1 MNASAIQL
9 DSRVM
14 VAPFGGAPV
23 RGVTSFEDVLN
34 AAGRQERAA
43 QARGAAEQMVA
54 SAFIMP
60 VLAKL
65 RESPFL
71 TGPFAPG
78 DAERRFGPLM
88 DQHVADRITAGDHFP
103 LVDQITD
110 HLLAAEARHHGGAG
124 TTRKDQVHGIA

>member
-1 MNASAIQL
+1 MNASAIQF
-9 DSRVM
+9 DSRVTM
-14 VAPFGGAPV
+14 APICGAPV
-23 RGVTSFEDVLN
+23 RGPASFQDVLI
-34 AAGRQERAA
+34 AAGKQQRAEQAREAA
-43 QARGAAEQMVA
+43 QQMVA

-110 HLLAAEARHHGGAG
+110 HLLAAEARRCGAAE
-124 TTRKDQVHGIA
+124 TARKDQSHGIA